1 MAGGWFTTGATHKL
15 GGFDV
20 GVSVSAVMLPTSEET
35 FDPTKLGLS
44 SNTVPSSN
52 IAPTVVGPRP
62 PQSAN
67 PYANYTFVNN
77 GVTIASVPGP
87 GGLDLKNSIGSNTV
101 PVPMF
106 QVGIGLIKSTDLKIR
121 LLPEQKFGDSKAK
134 MFGIGLMHD
143 IKQYFKGVKVL
154 PFDLSVLAAY
164 NSISGSTGLTNT
176 NTSQTD
182 GIPSSTDGKSTYSF
196 NSWLFQA
203 LISKKLS
210 VVTFYGGVGYG
221 TVSTKADLTGT
232 FTLDNPTPIPASTK
246 LTNPFSTKY
255 SNNGIKL
262 TAGIRL
268 KFGPIYLSG
277 DYTVQKFNVFT
288 A

>member
-1 MAGGWFTTGATHKL
+1 
-15 GGFDV
+15 
-20 GVSVSAVMLPTSEET
+20 
-35 FDPTKLGLS
+35 
-44 SNTVPSSN
+44 
-52 IAPTVVGPRP
+52 
-62 PQSAN
+62 
-67 PYANYTFVNN
+67 
-77 GVTIASVPGP
+77 
-87 GGLDLKNSIGSNTV
+87 
-101 PVPMF
+101 MF

-121 LLPEQKFGDSKAK
+121 FLPEQKFGDSKAS
-134 MFGIGLMHD
+134 MFGVGLMHD

-154 PFDLSVLAAY
+154 PFDLSALVAY

-182 GIPSSTDGKSTYSF
+182 GLPSSSDGKSTYSF

-221 TVSTKADLTGT
+221 IVSTKANITGT
-232 FTLDNPTPIPASTK
+232 FTLDNPLFPNPALNPVPVK
-246 LTNPFSTKY
+246 LTNPFSTKFD
-255 SNNGIKL
+255 NNGMKL

-268 KFGPIYLSG
+268 KFGPIYFSG

-288 A
+288 AGFGVAFEINEKKTEN